1 MKCLEAKKKVLA
13 KPAGAPKEES
23 KPQLQELVDGK
34 RVFNIGIALKKLKG
48 LQNEEIRDAILRL
61 DTNVITESV
70 VETLRAVVP
79 RSACMNFPFES
90 HHFVVVPLTST

>member
-1 MKCLEAKKKVLA
+1 MSCLEAKKKAVA
-13 KPAGAPKEES
+13 KSAASPREES

-48 LQNEEIRDAILRL
+48 LQNEEIRDAILGL

-70 VETLRAVVP
+70 VETLRAVLP
-79 RSACMNFPFES
+79 RCIPFPFES
-90 HHFVVVPLTST
+90 RVMLLLN